1 MVDTQSGDC
10 ETATGQ
16 PAPIF
21 PEDSNPRPML
31 QGEEPLAEVDPDGR
45 FIPHFLAGYR
55 SNLDTFTSVY
65 GALDE
70 GGPRAKPASIAKL
83 EAQQR
88 RKSIT
93 TGYLVTVA
101 TSRPLG
107 ADDQVFV
114 RLSDGREVPV
124 TSASSDFE
132 GVHLT
137 IPRV

>member
-1 MVDTQSGDC
+1 MVDTQSADG
-10 ETATGQ
+10 EAAKGQ

-70 GGPRAKPASIAKL
+70 SGSRVKPASIAKL
-83 EAQQR
+83 EAQQH

-114 RLSDGREVPV
+114 CLPDGREVPV
-124 TSASSDFE
+124 TSASSDFD

-137 IPRV
+137 IPKI